1 MMQAEENR
9 RNSKLDD
16 LLFISCS
23 HTLAPFV
30 FSFYDRYTHLIG
42 KERHKVD
49 EEIEPMAR
57 YDWSESLCLLWIGK
71 CKGHILEY
79 ILLPLSCIR
88 GCMLIHGNIH
98 LRPRNALLW
107 TWTNNSLL
115 WYLQWRYEWVSSLM
129 WWRCLSS
136 HVHFT
141 CWEHA

>member
-57 YDWSESLCLLWIGK
+57 YDCDLNLCACCELANV
-71 CKGHILEY
+71 
-79 ILLPLSCIR
+79 R
-88 GCMLIHGNIH
+88 
-98 LRPRNALLW
+98 A
-107 TWTNNSLL
+107 T
-115 WYLQWRYEWVSSLM
+115 
-129 WWRCLSS
+129 
-136 HVHFT
+136 F
-141 CWEHA
+141 